1 MKVLASSRELFSS
14 ISVWIFNDI
23 CAGAQLKKKKSVGG
37 LFPQSTELFQN
48 SAVTTAIPSDIF

>member
-23 CAGAQLKKKKSVGG
+23 CAGAQLKKKSVGG